1 MATYIKI
8 KLGFYSTMLV
18 PYTTENWEM
27 AGKMVSE
34 STMVDTTY
42 DTDPRTGH
50 NAMYHCNHS
59 TLTVS
64 IVEMDMRYVFEN
76 SDKVKEFL
84 KMKTRLPKKNRLRR
98 QHNDHHDELRSS
110 KDQNM
115 QRHQPAH
122 NKRVL
127 QRFGGEHQGL
137 WHS

>member
-76 SDKVKEFL
+76 SDKVKEFFE
-84 KMKTRLPKKNRLRR
+84 NEN
-98 QHNDHHDELRSS
+98 QAAEEE
-110 KDQNM
+110 QIEE
-115 QRHQPAH
+115 AA
-122 NKRVL
+122 
-127 QRFGGEHQGL
+127 
-137 WHS
+137 